1 MEDTLS
7 VYHRQQDAKR
17 PVVCFDEGSKQLT
30 KETRLPLPPRPGA
43 VAKYDYEYERNGASN
58 LFLCFAPL
66 QAWRHVKVTARR
78 TMVDFAHCMR
88 DLVDIHFPQADT
100 IVVVMDNLNTH
111 KLASLYEAFPP
122 AEARRL
128 AAKLEI
134 HYTPKHGSWLNMAE
148 IELSVL
154 HRQCLNAR
162 IPDKHILTQQITA
175 WQNRRNASASSVNWR
190 FTTADARIK
199 LERLYPTIED
209 CWTTSVDTKN
219 RQLVGNFANQGR
231 CWRQAPEQVNVH
243 DFPGDALGR
252 AVPYAIDD
260 IVHNQG
266 YVYLG
271 NSYDTPEFAAHAIAQ
286 WWTDPERPRFQRE
299 DKLLLLCDAGGS
311 NNCRSWL
318 WKLALQRQFV
328 DRFGIP
334 VVVCHYPTGASKYN
348 PIAYR
353 LFSQITCNGAGQP
366 LRSFDIMLNDIR
378 STTTTTGLTVKA
390 FLVDRAFQ
398 KGRKASLNERL
409 TIHLT
414 RPPICPTWNDMIE
427 PTPLS

>member
-1 MEDTLS
+1 MEDTLA

-30 KETRLPLPPRPGA
+30 KETRLPLPPRPSA
-43 VAKYDYEYERNGASN
+43 VAKYDYEYERNGTSN

-111 KLASLYEAFPP
+111 KLASLYEAFPA
-122 AEARRL
+122 AEARRI

-162 IPDKHILTQQITA
+162 IPDKHTLTQQITA

-199 LERLYPTIED
+199 LERLYPTIKD
-209 CWTTSVDTKN
+209 C
-219 RQLVGNFANQGR
+219 
-231 CWRQAPEQVNVH
+231 
-243 DFPGDALGR
+243 
-252 AVPYAIDD
+252 
-260 IVHNQG
+260 
-266 YVYLG
+266 
-271 NSYDTPEFAAHAIAQ
+271 
-286 WWTDPERPRFQRE
+286 
-299 DKLLLLCDAGGS
+299 
-311 NNCRSWL
+311 
-318 WKLALQRQFV
+318 
-328 DRFGIP
+328 
-334 VVVCHYPTGASKYN
+334 
-348 PIAYR
+348 
-353 LFSQITCNGAGQP
+353 
-366 LRSFDIMLNDIR
+366 
-378 STTTTTGLTVKA
+378 
-390 FLVDRAFQ
+390 
-398 KGRKASLNERL
+398 
-409 TIHLT
+409 
-414 RPPICPTWNDMIE
+414 
-427 PTPLS
+427 